1 MRLFLYTLLALVVLI
16 FISHLP
22 GHPVNWDEPWFFELS
37 FWKAKIGYAKT
48 QMWQVMAD
56 PNTKQLVT
64 HKLFIK
70 ILSVLHALKLASI
83 YSFKI
88 LSLLFCLASAG
99 LIYVYVNKQLS
110 KNAALFSLICFFAIS
125 WTQLLGFTSRPEFMM
140 LSFSLLAYLCT
151 EKFILSEKKAFL
163 FTGAF
168 FAGLAVLTHLNALA
182 TMAALFI
189 LLFLHAKHKVH
200 SLIFAVVGGLTSF
213 LYFADLSNI
222 GEFQLFLQQ
231 FTHDPALTK
240 TDRSWY
246 SPLLKVLNEHQRF
259 FNHGE
264 EAALSLLALFCF
276 FKNRAKLLNQ
286 HKLLIHFGLF
296 NIVIFAAISRSNAP
310 NYIVM
315 HYLLLIFLISF
326 GFNEAIKT
334 YGKKAKLAFS
344 GLFVLFMALNIGA
357 SFKYLK
363 RRNFGHDS
371 PQELVQLIPPN
382 SRPMI
387 TANFVY
393 PLIGTF
399 DLTGERLGQM
409 KYGNEEGYEL
419 NFDSWYRII
428 NERNNNVILL
438 DKEYTI
444 ESHRFLFDQDTKLKL
459 LRKNWNI
466 LAHSPRYLLAI
477 KNKEN

>member
-1 MRLFLYTLLALVVLI
+1 MRLFLYALLALVLI
-16 FISHLP
+16 LFISHLP
-22 GHPVNWDEPWFFELS
+22 GHPLNWDEPWFFELS
-37 FWKAKIGYAKT
+37 FWKAKVGYAKT

-70 ILSVLHALKLASI
+70 LLSLFHALNLASI

-88 LSLLFCLASAG
+88 ISLVFCLISAG
-99 LIYVYVNKQLS
+99 LIYFYVNKNLS
-110 KNAALFSLICFFAIS
+110 KNAALFSLVCFFTIS

-140 LSFSLLAYLCT
+140 LSFSLVAYLCT
-151 EKFILSEKKAFL
+151 EKFIQSEQKKFL
-163 FTGAF
+163 FTGAIF
-168 FAGLAVLTHLNALA
+168 SGLAVLTHLNALA

-189 LLFLHAKHKVH
+189 LLFFHTKYKLHAFIFGFIGAFT
-200 SLIFAVVGGLTSF
+200 SLF
-213 LYFADLSNI
+213 YFADLSSV
-222 GEFQLFLQQ
+222 GDFQLFLQQ

-246 SPLLKVLNEHQRF
+246 SPLLKILNEHQRF

-264 EAALSLLALFCF
+264 EAALSLLAIFCF
-276 FKNRAKLLNQ
+276 FKNKSKILVQ
-286 HKLLIHFGLF
+286 HKLLIHFGLL
-296 NIVIFAAISRSNAP
+296 NILIFAAISRSNAP

-315 HYLLLIFLISF
+315 HYLFLIFLISF
-326 GFNEAIKT
+326 GFNEAITT
-334 YGKKAKLAFS
+334 YGKKAKVAFS
-344 GLFVLFMALNIGA
+344 GLFVLFLILNIGA

-363 RRNFGHDS
+363 RRTFGHDY

-393 PLIGTF
+393 PLIGKF

-428 NERNNNVILL
+428 DERKNNVILL

-444 ESHRFLFDQDTKLKL
+444 ESHRFLFNQDTKLKL

-466 LAHSPRYLLAI
+466 LAHSPRYILAI